1 MTHSPLKVGMIGA
14 GFILKPHALAV
25 SAAGA
30 KLHAVADTSAR
41 RAADAARQFGFEHSF
56 SSVEDLA
63 KSDCDVVHVLVPPF
77 LHLETAELLLNA
89 GKSVF
94 LEKPMGL
101 SSEACRRIGA
111 LADQRGLR
119 LGVNHNF
126 LFLPSYERLRARVKT
141 GGLGRIDQL
150 NCNWNYELPQLRSG
164 PFDAWMLSAPANMMF
179 ELGPHLAAFLLDL
192 LGGADVSAAVAT
204 NAVEL
209 PTDEKAYRSWSVL
222 GGHRAATFTLSL
234 STTRGQP
241 DRWLRIRASG
251 GSAQL
256 DFGRDFYW
264 EEGTE
269 TANPIFDAFA
279 VARSIGGQTGKAATL
294 DRRRRVFAALRKS
307 LASEPFTESMLRS
320 VARFYASPEIDDRHH
335 WSFGAKVIQFC
346 EDVCG
351 AAGTG
356 EPSTRPIAIQ
366 TEGKPI
372 IEPSVLVVGGTGF
385 IGRRLVAKLV
395 EKGIGVRVLS
405 RSRGAAAIAFAGMPV
420 EIHEGFHGSRD
431 AAKAAFAGIGTV
443 YHLAKCEGKGWDDYV
458 RGDIE
463 PTRVLAEEALA
474 AGVTRFIYTGT
485 IDSYDSASPNRRITG
500 DTPLDRRIGRRNL
513 YARSKAACEDLLRE
527 LNREKG
533 LPLVVMRP
541 GIVVGAGTDP
551 SHLGVAQFA
560 SETEVRF
567 WGRGDNKLPLVLVDD
582 VADALAKA
590 MDAPGIVG
598 RTLLVTGAPL
608 LSARDY
614 VAELGARSGA
624 KIRTAARAPW
634 RYWLPDLI
642 KEIAK
647 NLVRHPNRRR
657 PSLHDWRCRTH
668 RATYDSDSTREALG
682 WAPVA
687 DREMLIKRGIHEAVD
702 ASIG

>member
-1 MTHSPLKVGMIGA
+1 MVGA

-30 KLHAVADTSAR
+30 KLHAIADTSAR

-101 SSEACRRIGA
+101 SSEACRQIGA

-126 LFLPSYERLRARVKT
+126 LFLPSYERLRAKVKA
-141 GGLGRIDQL
+141 GGLGRIDHL

-192 LGGADVSAAVAT
+192 LGGADVSTAVAT

-209 PTDEKAYRSWSVL
+209 PTGERAYRSWSVL
-222 GGHRAATFTLSL
+222 GAHRAATFTLSL

-256 DFGRDFYW
+256 DFGRDFHW

-279 VARSIGGQTGKAATL
+279 VAKSIGRQVAKAATT
-294 DRRRRVFAALRKS
+294 DRRRRVIAALRKS
-307 LASEPFTESMLRS
+307 LASEPFTEGMLRS

-346 EDVCG
+346 EDVCE
-351 AAGTG
+351 AAGAG
-356 EPSTRPIAIQ
+356 EPSTRPVAIQ
-366 TEGKPI
+366 TASKPVV
-372 IEPSVLVVGGTGF
+372 EPSVLVVGGTGF
-385 IGRRLVAKLV
+385 IGRRLVARLV

-405 RSRGAAAIAFAGMPV
+405 RSRGPAAIAFAGMPV
-420 EIHEGFHGSRD
+420 EIHEGFHGDRD
-431 AAKAAFAGIGTV
+431 AAKAALAGISTV

-500 DTPLDRRIGRRNL
+500 DTPLDGRIGSRNL
-513 YARSKAACEDLLRE
+513 YARSKAACEDVLRE

-533 LPLVVMRP
+533 LPLVVLRP

-560 SETEVRF
+560 SETEVRY
-567 WGRGDNKLPLVLVDD
+567 WGSGDNKLPLVLVDD

-590 MDAPGIVG
+590 IDAPDIVG

-614 VAELGARSGA
+614 VAEVGARSGT

-657 PSLHDWRCRTH
+657 SSLHDWRCRTH
-668 RATYDSDSTREALG
+668 RAIYDSDSTREALS
-682 WAPVA
+682 WEPIA
-687 DREMLIKRGIHEAVD
+687 DRETLIKRGIHEAVD